1 MYFELEEDYFIRV
14 PYFTESFWRSFV
26 EKEECTYPS
35 FSPIEEDY
43 FHSSLILSSLEFYQA
58 LSQYEKK
65 NTKKQKSI
73 EKTLSN
79 YLYRMTYKQS
89 PFGFFSTVI
98 GVTKFNDSLN
108 GVLNNIND
116 LRKQNSKISISKEW
130 YLNLVKNV
138 QTDDKVIRKL
148 KVKRGDYILKNQ
160 KKYVTRIDY
169 DLLPEYE
176 LIVFNKYIEEIL
188 DICTEFTDMDTL
200 IFKIGEK
207 NNLTEKQVMAIVKK
221 LLEQDILV
229 SDIHLH
235 ETKDNLEVII
245 NKLKGTKYQE
255 KLLSIVADIKYLN
268 KEKEFTPI
276 SLISLINKCKEICE
290 SSQYIAGNSIIKNND
305 LSVLDNKRLFNNLQE
320 ILPYLLVT
328 FNKEVEE
335 LKIFTEKFYDQ
346 YSNNYV
352 PFLRVINECGTFS
365 YNESDN
371 LKSSNFLI
379 NKIIEA
385 LAGRKKIN
393 LNLDDFPIIDEL
405 KLPFLKKIPNLQ
417 LFINLCSIDNETY
430 VNIDNGIKMRN
441 KGSFEGRF
449 LSDINNTK
457 ANTDDDF
464 IVDMPYSSV
473 DLKMNN
479 ILGDSINDI
488 DLNDIYV
495 FWKDNKLNLFSKKL
509 NKEVIV
515 RKNNMVNF
523 MYIPSFLRL
532 LYTISNQLTWTGL
545 YEDKLDYLQYIPRI
559 TYKNVILKLET
570 WRIIVDGLDYNNF
583 VNKLNFLSK
592 KFSMPKNIIIFS
604 GDDKYP
610 LDLSNS
616 YDVNKSFELYRKNGY
631 LEIKEDIRE
640 IYAGYSIDFVMNFN
654 NALFKMKQSN
664 ISPRDN
670 IIFLSNEAS
679 MTLGALNDKWLFF
692 EVFIDRLEQNY
703 ILEEICKISLGNKFF
718 FVRYFNNDDET
729 LRIRF
734 KINNLME
741 CTNVMGILCNFF
753 NKEINNKTIK
763 KYSLN
768 SYERENLYFGGE
780 KNLVELENYFILESE
795 FVINNILTKTNFDE
809 KRILIILYITHF
821 VKKLNVEMEPI
832 IIRRSSKELYRA
844 MKRQLIEVYRS
855 PLDIDIEANVSS
867 IIQNAKVNTLDLSDQ
882 LKRKLIHLFIN
893 RAIGYVPDEEKLIID
908 TVKQFIVTLNY
919 LVEK

>member
-1 MYFELEEDYFIRV
+1 MEDDYFIRV

-35 FSPIEEDY
+35 FSSIEKDY

-58 LSQYEKK
+58 LIQYEKK
-65 NTKKQKSI
+65 KTKKRKSV

-130 YLNLVKNV
+130 YFNLVKNV
-138 QTDDKVIRKL
+138 QTDDKVIRNL

-169 DLLPEYE
+169 DLLSDYE
-176 LIVFNKYIEEIL
+176 LIVFNKLVEEIL
-188 DICTEFTDMDTL
+188 DICTEFTDMNTL

-207 NNLTEKQVMAIVKK
+207 NKLSEKQVMTIVKK
-221 LLEQDILV
+221 LLEQDILI
-229 SDIHLH
+229 SDIHPY
-235 ETKDNLEVII
+235 ETKDNLEMII

-276 SLISLINKCKEICE
+276 SLISLINKCEEICE
-290 SSQYIAGNSIIKNND
+290 SSQYIVGNSIIKNND
-305 LSVLDNKRLFNNLQE
+305 SSVIDNKKLFSNLQE
-320 ILPYLLVT
+320 ILPYLLIT
-328 FNKEVEE
+328 FNKEAEE

-346 YSNNYV
+346 YGNNYV
-352 PFLRVINECGTFS
+352 AFLRVINECGTFN
-365 YNESDN
+365 YDESDN

-385 LAGRKKIN
+385 LAERKKIN

-405 KLPFLKKIPNLQ
+405 KLPFLKQIPNLQ
-417 LFINLCSIDNETY
+417 VFINLCSIDDETY
-430 VNIDNGIKMRN
+430 VNMDNGIKMRN
-441 KGSFEGRF
+441 KGSFEGRL
-449 LSDINNTK
+449 LSDINNPK
-457 ANTDDDF
+457 ANTNDEF
-464 IVDMPYSSV
+464 IVDIPYSSV

-495 FWKDNKLNLFSKKL
+495 FWEENKLKLFSKKL
-509 NKEVIV
+509 NKVIIV

-523 MYIPSFLRL
+523 VYIPSFLRM

-559 TYKNVILKLET
+559 TYKNIILKLET
-570 WRIIVDGLDYNNF
+570 WRIIEEGLNYNNF
-583 VNKLNFLSK
+583 VNKLNFLSE

-616 YDVNKSFELYRKNGY
+616 YDVNKSFELYSKHGY
-631 LEIKEDIRE
+631 LELKEDIRKT
-640 IYAGYSIDFVMNFN
+640 YAGYSIDFVMNFN
-654 NALFKMKQSN
+654 NALFKMKKAN
-664 ISPRDN
+664 LSPRDN
-670 IIFLSNEAS
+670 NIFLSNEAS
-679 MTLGALNDKWLFF
+679 MTLGALNDRWLYF
-692 EVFIDRLEQNY
+692 EVFIDRLEQDY
-703 ILEEICKISLGNKFF
+703 ILEEICRISIGNKFF

-734 KINNLME
+734 KTNNLME
-741 CTNVMGILCNFF
+741 CTNVMSILCNFF
-753 NKEINNKTIK
+753 NKEIKNKTIK
-763 KYSLN
+763 KYNLN

-780 KNLVELENYFILESE
+780 ENLVELENYFILESE
-795 FVINNILTKTNFDE
+795 FVINNILTITNSDE

-821 VKKLNVEMEPI
+821 VKILNFEMEPI
-832 IIRRSSKELYRA
+832 IIRQSSKELYRV

-855 PLDIDIEANVSS
+855 PLDIDIESNVSS
-867 IIQNAKVNTLDLSDQ
+867 IIQNAKVNTLDLSDL
-882 LKRKLIHLFIN
+882 LKKKLIHLFIN
-893 RAIGYVPDEEKLIID
+893 RAIGYAPDEEKLIID
-908 TVKQFIVTLNY
+908 TVKQFIITLNY

>member
-14 PYFTESFWRSFV
+14 PYFTEPFWRSFV
-26 EKEECTYPS
+26 EKEEWAYPS
-35 FSPIEEDY
+35 FSPSEEDY

-58 LSQYEKK
+58 LIQYEKK
-65 NTKKQKSI
+65 NTKRQKSI

-116 LRKQNSKISISKEW
+116 LRKQNSKIFISKEW
-130 YLNLVKNV
+130 YFNLVKNV

-148 KVKRGDYILKNQ
+148 KVKRGKYILKNQ
-160 KKYVTRIDY
+160 KKYITRIDY
-169 DLLPEYE
+169 DLLSEYE
-176 LIVFNKYIEEIL
+176 LIVFNKHIEEIL
-188 DICTEFTDMDTL
+188 DLCTEFTDMDTL

-221 LLEQDILV
+221 LLEQDILI
-229 SDIHLH
+229 SDIHPH
-235 ETKDNLEVII
+235 ETKDNLEMII

-290 SSQYIAGNSIIKNND
+290 SSQYITGNSIIKNYD
-305 LSVLDNKRLFNNLQE
+305 LSVLDNKRLFNNLQQ

-328 FNKEVEE
+328 FNKEVKE
-335 LKIFTEKFYDQ
+335 LKIFTEEFYDK
-346 YSNNYV
+346 YANNYV
-352 PFLRVINECGTFS
+352 PFLRVINECGAFN

-379 NKIIEA
+379 NKVIEA
-385 LAGRKKIN
+385 LAGRKKLN

-405 KLPFLKKIPNLQ
+405 KLSFLKRIPNLQ
-417 LFINLCSIDNETY
+417 IFVNLCSIDNETY

-441 KGSFEGRF
+441 KGSFEGR
-449 LSDINNTK
+449 LLPDINNPK
-457 ANTDDDF
+457 VNTDDDF
-464 IVDMPYSSV
+464 IVDIPYSSV

-495 FWKDNKLNLFSKKL
+495 FWEDNKLNLFSKKL
-509 NKEVIV
+509 NKEIIV
-515 RKNNMVNF
+515 RKNNMVNCV
-523 MYIPSFLRL
+523 YIPSFLRV

-570 WRIIVDGLDYNNF
+570 WRIIVEGLDYNNF
-583 VNKLNFLSK
+583 VEKLNFLSK

-631 LEIKEDIRE
+631 LEIKEDIRK
-640 IYAGYSIDFVMNFN
+640 IHAGYSIDFVMNFN
-654 NALFKMKQSN
+654 NALFKMKQAN
-664 ISPRDN
+664 LSPRDN
-670 IIFLSNEAS
+670 KIFLSNEAS
-679 MTLGALNDKWLFF
+679 MTLGALNDRWLYF
-692 EVFIDRLEQNY
+692 EVFIDQLEQDK

-741 CTNVMGILCNFF
+741 CTNVMRILCNFF

-763 KYSLN
+763 KYNLN

-780 KNLVELENYFILESE
+780 ENLVELENYFILESE
-795 FVINNILTKTNFDE
+795 FIINNILTMTNFDE

-821 VKKLNVEMEPI
+821 VKILNVEMEPI
-832 IIRRSSKELYRA
+832 IIRQSSKELYRI
-844 MKRQLIEVYRS
+844 MKRQLIEVYHS
-855 PLDIDIEANVSS
+855 PLDIDIESNVSS
-867 IIQNAKVNTLDLSDQ
+867 IIQNAKVNTLDLSDL

-893 RAIGYVPDEEKLIID
+893 RAIGYAPDEEKLIID
-908 TVKQFIVTLNY
+908 TVKQFLITLNY

>member
-169 DLLPEYE
+169 DLLSDYE
-176 LIVFNKYIEEIL
+176 LIVFNKLVEEIL
-188 DICTEFTDMDTL
+188 DICTEFTDMNTL

-207 NNLTEKQVMAIVKK
+207 NKLSEKQVMTIFKK
-221 LLEQDILV
+221 LLEQDILI
-229 SDIHLH
+229 SDIHPY
-235 ETKDNLEVII
+235 ETKNNLEMII

-276 SLISLINKCKEICE
+276 SLISLINNCEEICE
-290 SSQYIAGNSIIKNND
+290 SSQYIVGNSIIKNND
-305 LSVLDNKRLFNNLQE
+305 SSVIDNKKLFSNLQE
-320 ILPYLLVT
+320 ILPYLLIT
-328 FNKEVEE
+328 FNKEAEE

-346 YSNNYV
+346 YGNNYV
-352 PFLRVINECGTFS
+352 AFLRVINECGTFS

-371 LKSSNFLI
+371 LKSSNFLF

-385 LAGRKKIN
+385 LAERKKIN

-405 KLPFLKKIPNLQ
+405 KLTFLKQIPNLQ

-464 IVDMPYSSV
+464 IVDIPYSSV

-479 ILGDSINDI
+479 ILGESINDI

-495 FWKDNKLNLFSKKL
+495 FWEDNKLNLFSKKL

-523 MYIPSFLRL
+523 MYIPSFLRM

-545 YEDKLDYLQYIPRI
+545 YEDKLDYLHYIPRI

-570 WRIIVDGLDYNNF
+570 WRIIVEGLDYNNF

-616 YDVNKSFELYRKNGY
+616 YAVNKSFELYRKNGY

-654 NALFKMKQSN
+654 NALFKMKQAN
-664 ISPRDN
+664 LSPRDN
-670 IIFLSNEAS
+670 KIFLSKEAS
-679 MTLGALNDKWLFF
+679 MTLGALNNKWLFF
-692 EVFIDRLEQNY
+692 EVFIDQLEQDY

-763 KYSLN
+763 KYNLN

-795 FVINNILTKTNFDE
+795 FVINNILTITNFDE

-832 IIRRSSKELYRA
+832 IIRQSSKELYRA
-844 MKRQLIEVYRS
+844 MKRQLIEVFRS

-867 IIQNAKVNTLDLSDQ
+867 IIQNAKVNTLDLSNQ

-893 RAIGYVPDEEKLIID
+893 RAIGYAPDEEKLIID